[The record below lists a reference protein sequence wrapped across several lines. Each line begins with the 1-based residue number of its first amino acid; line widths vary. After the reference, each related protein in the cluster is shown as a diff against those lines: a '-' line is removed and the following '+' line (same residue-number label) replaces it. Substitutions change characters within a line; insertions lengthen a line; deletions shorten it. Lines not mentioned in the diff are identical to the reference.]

1 MPLVRIDLV
10 EGRTDAEVAALA
22 DTVQEVLEDVFAAPP
37 RDRYQVIS
45 EHRPGRLV
53 LQDTGLGF
61 ERTDGVGALVQV
73 VQQGRTT
80 AQKQALYAALAERL
94 EAKAGVAPTDLVVSV
109 TENTRADWSFGLGRA
124 QFVEGDLDAPG
135 RCRGPA
141 TLLLHL
147 SRVAPPRPPERVR
160 TAALREHRGAG
171 GASPRAGR
179 GPRGR

>member
-10 EGRTDAEVAALA
+10 EGRTDAEVATLA

-61 ERTDGVGALVQV
+61 DRTDGVVLVQV

-94 EAKAGVAPTDLVVSV
+94 ESEAGVAPSDLVVSV

-124 QFVEGDLDAPG
+124 QFVEGDL
-135 RCRGPA
+135 
-141 TLLLHL
+141 
-147 SRVAPPRPPERVR
+147 
-160 TAALREHRGAG
+160 
-171 GASPRAGR
+171 
-179 GPRGR
+179 